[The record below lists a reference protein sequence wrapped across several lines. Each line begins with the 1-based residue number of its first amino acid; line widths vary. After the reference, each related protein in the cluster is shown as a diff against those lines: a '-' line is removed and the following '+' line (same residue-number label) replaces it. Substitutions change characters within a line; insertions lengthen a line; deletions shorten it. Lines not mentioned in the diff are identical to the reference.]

1 MLASGIAGGLVGG
14 LTLGRHNEKTSKIYS
29 AGGSRIVVPFDAQGY
44 LTFDPMKHGPP
55 PEDGQSERCNLFSPL
70 SSSNILRSVAF
81 APYGQTITYTTF
93 YLDKNASSIFVR
105 SKGDSSSGS
114 VQVMGVDDYPVLQ
127 AGEIPQDKVRIDVVK
142 RTGANATASLVCQMS
157 DGTGRQGVGVYV
169 SVLCVCRRWVSPG
182 SAASNNLIFSN

>member
-1 MLASGIAGGLVGG
+1 
-14 LTLGRHNEKTSKIYS
+14 
-29 AGGSRIVVPFDAQGY
+29 
-44 LTFDPMKHGPP
+44 MKNGPP

-93 YLDKNASSIFVR
+93 YLDKNASSVFVR

-142 RTGANATASLVCQMS
+142 RTGANATESLVCQMT
-157 DGTGRQGVGVYV
+157 DQTGRQGVGVYV
-169 SVLCVCRRWVSPG
+169 SLGIWFLLFTPILTVH
-182 SAASNNLIFSN
+182 FD